1 MVKLLSGKGFLFMS
15 DVFKF
20 VAGGTVITI
29 VGIIIVAFSEQS
41 PTERMSEVYLRSI
54 GVFNKEAREGCANA
68 AKQHLN
74 TELGSLPDSSG
85 DGQTQVTLTWK
96 LDQGDIK
103 TIACRYE
110 RGKGITNLT
119 ADGKVVVTQ

>member
-1 MVKLLSGKGFLFMS
+1 MS

-20 VAGGTVITI
+20 VAGGTVIAI

-54 GVFNKEAREGCANA
+54 GVFNKEARESCANA

-74 TELGSLPDSSG
+74 TEFGSPPDSSG
-85 DGQTQVTLTWK
+85 DGQTQQVTLTWK
-96 LDQGDIK
+96 LDQGDVK

-110 RGKGITNLT
+110 RGKGITKLT

>member
-1 MVKLLSGKGFLFMS
+1 MS

-20 VAGGTVITI
+20 VAGGTAITI
-29 VGIIIVAFSEQS
+29 VGIIIVAFSDQS
-41 PTERMSEVYLRSI
+41 PTRQMSDAYLRSI
-54 GVFNKEAREGCANA
+54 GVFNKEARESCANA

-74 TELGSLPDSSG
+74 TELGSPPDSSG

-96 LDQGDIK
+96 LDQENVK

-110 RGKGITNLT
+110 KGKGITNLT
-119 ADGKVVVTQ
+119 VDGKAVVMQ